1 MSEHDI
7 PGETSDEALPLVR
20 LKEEPRTDDANFDAA
35 LTPTLPSVGTADF
48 ADGSETVAIHFP
60 LVQMHQLA
68 HAIEHG
74 TDAEVRRIHSTFLTV
89 FSDARRNFFHF
100 LQSLNIQVEATPTVA
115 YIVDTNGKVL
125 PIADVVTEI
134 ADSPSKGG
142 FLGLSANSDQTES
155 PIFSLTK
162 VKSGAESVDIPITWD
177 LAEFEKLSAQI
188 AELDELAG
196 LEELGTG
203 DEITARRLPPV
214 EPISETRSAEADD
227 DLPDYTQYAELLPT
241 TPPPGAVYAITPGY
255 SSSYYSPTPVR
266 DTRVLALSTADLT
279 PTPTRE
285 PPQWVWNLFAKTK
298 ERGGFQNLTSGDM
311 AGIEEDM
318 PKSAE

>member
-1 MSEHDI
+1 MSEHDT

-20 LKEEPRTDDANFDAA
+20 LKEDPRAADDNFDGA
-35 LTPTLPSVGTADF
+35 LTPTLPSVGSADF

-74 TDAEVRRIHSTFLTV
+74 TDVEVRRIHNTFLTV

-125 PIADVVTEI
+125 PIADLVTEI
-134 ADSPSKGG
+134 ADSPSNGG
-142 FLGLSANSDQTES
+142 FLGLTANRDQTES

-177 LAEFEKLSAQI
+177 LEEFEKLSLKI

-203 DEITARRLPPV
+203 DEITARKLPPV
-214 EPISETRSAEADD
+214 EPITETHVTAADD
-227 DLPDYTQYAELLPT
+227 DLPDFTEYAELLPT
-241 TPPPGAVYAITPGY
+241 TPPPGAVFTITPAY
-255 SSSYYSPTPVR
+255 STYYDQSTPRR
-266 DTRVLALSTADLT
+266 DTRVLVNLTAELT

-285 PPQWVWNLFAKTK
+285 APKWVWNLFAMTK
-298 ERGGFQNLTSGDM
+298 DRGGLQFLSKDDLLSLDS
-311 AGIEEDM
+311 DM